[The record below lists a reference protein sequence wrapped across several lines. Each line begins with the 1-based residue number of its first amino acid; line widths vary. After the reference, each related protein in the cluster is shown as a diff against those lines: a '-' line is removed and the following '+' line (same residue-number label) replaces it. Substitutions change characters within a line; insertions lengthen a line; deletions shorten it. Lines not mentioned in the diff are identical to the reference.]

1 MSSFFSELR
10 RRNVVKVGVAYVVVG
25 WIVVEIASV
34 VLPALLAPDWV
45 HRVVT
50 FLVILGL
57 PLALVFAWAFE
68 LTPEGLKLEKNVDRS
83 KSITTD
89 TGRKLDYVI
98 IALLIIGLAT
108 TLTLHFSGDKESGE
122 TETISVTDD
131 PTVKSIAVLPFVN
144 MSDDEGNEYFSDGIA
159 EELLNVLIKVQGLEV
174 ASRTSSFRFKGSNL
188 SIPEIADELN
198 VNHVLEGSVRKSGNQ
213 VRVTAQLIDVKTDRH
228 LWSDSYNRELEDIFV
243 IQEEISNNIV
253 EALKIALGT
262 EENDAIASASRPTEN
277 LEAYQLY
284 LQGRYNWQRRGA
296 VTLRK
301 SIEQLERAVELDPD
315 FARAWSTLGLAYVT
329 IIGYTEETKDTM
341 GPPAEA
347 AAKRALSLDPTLAEP
362 RAVLANISHDRFD
375 WADAEAQYHEAI
387 KADPNNS
394 TAYLWMAVG
403 LVEAGRM
410 NDALAYLD
418 KAVQLDPAS
427 GVINGWLATAHVNL
441 GHMDE
446 ALSYANAATDLG
458 WHFGHVVKGRILV
471 EIGEYDAAR
480 ESFSRREVS
489 RNPELK
495 LILAP
500 AFEAYG
506 DEAKLPQA
514 IAAIERGQA
523 SDSFFRN
530 YFFYLDLHLADR
542 FYDSVPRAIEEYD
555 HYIFRDIWPPRL
567 ASIRQDPRFVKLVTD
582 AGRLDYWRANGW
594 PDKCEPAGDTFVC
607 E

>member
-1 MSSFFSELR
+1 M
-10 RRNVVKVGVAYVVVG
+10 
-25 WIVVEIASV
+25 
-34 VLPALLAPDWV
+34 
-45 HRVVT
+45 
-50 FLVILGL
+50 
-57 PLALVFAWAFE
+57 
-68 LTPEGLKLEKNVDRS
+68 
-83 KSITTD
+83 
-89 TGRKLDYVI
+89 
-98 IALLIIGLAT
+98 
-108 TLTLHFSGDKESGE
+108 
-122 TETISVTDD
+122 
-131 PTVKSIAVLPFVN
+131 
-144 MSDDEGNEYFSDGIA
+144 
-159 EELLNVLIKVQGLEV
+159 
-174 ASRTSSFRFKGSNL
+174 
-188 SIPEIADELN
+188 
-198 VNHVLEGSVRKSGNQ
+198 
-213 VRVTAQLIDVKTDRH
+213 TAQLIDVKTDRH
-228 LWSDSYNRELEDIFV
+228 LWSDSYNRELKDIFV
-243 IQEEISNNIV
+243 IQAEISNNIV
-253 EALKIALGT
+253 AALKIALGA
-262 EENDAIASASRPTEN
+262 EGNDAITVASRPTEN

-296 VTLRK
+296 EPLRK

-347 AAKRALSLDPTLAEP
+347 AAKRALSLDPILAEP

-375 WADAEAQYHEAI
+375 WADAEAEYHEAI

-410 NDALAYLD
+410 NDALRYLN

-446 ALSYANAATDLG
+446 ALSYANAAVDLG
-458 WHFGHVVKGRILV
+458 WPYGNVIKGRILV

-480 ESFSRREVS
+480 ESFSQREVS
-489 RNPELK
+489 RNPEVT

-500 AFEAYG
+500 AFEAFG
-506 DEAKLPQA
+506 DESRLPQA
-514 IAAIERGQA
+514 IVAIERA
-523 SDSFFRN
+523 TEPVSNFRD
-530 YFFYLDLHLADR
+530 YAFYRDLLLADR
-542 FYDSVPRAIEEYD
+542 FYDAAPRAIAEYD

-582 AGRLDYWRANGW
+582 AGLLDYWRTNGW
-594 PDKCEPAGDTFVC
+594 PDKCEPAGDSFVC